1 MEKCQAL
8 ICSGPELLHGPDSA
22 CFALVA
28 LALAFSCLPCIVH
41 AKTYGHMGTGSS
53 SHRILEVA
61 GHCEAPHGLQCVPGL
76 KAALHHSLQHEGF
89 TALKPHPIQGV
100 HASRTPSLTWHALHT
115 GQMPAQKHNNN
126 IYDCSVPAFCYLQKP
141 RSVKG

>member
-8 ICSGPELLHGPDSA
+8 ICSGPDLLYSPDCKS
-22 CFALVA
+22 CYALVA

-41 AKTYGHMGTGSS
+41 AKIYGHMGTGNA

-89 TALKPHPIQGV
+89 TSPE
-100 HASRTPSLTWHALHT
+100 TPSHS
-115 GQMPAQKHNNN
+115 GCSCKQDAQLDLARFAHRP
-126 IYDCSVPAFCYLQKP
+126 DASPEA
-141 RSVKG
+141 